1 MLHALAIAPAKS
13 KHQILLEFSKV
24 GFLGKRPSVAYS
36 LLLHAIRSYPE
47 EWKLELEYLQQK
59 VRESSPSHVGAGG
72 PRPGGAGYELRVGAA
87 PRRRGTSV
95 VRLHPPRAQVRS
107 RGP

>member
-1 MLHALAIAPAKS
+1 MRHALAIAPAKS

-24 GFLGKRPSVAYS
+24 GFLSKRPSVAYS

-59 VRESSPSHVGAGG
+59 VGTASPSHVGAGRS
-72 PRPGGAGYELRVGAA
+72 PSRGAGHELRVGAT

-95 VRLHPPRAQVRS
+95 VRLHPPRE
-107 RGP
+107 